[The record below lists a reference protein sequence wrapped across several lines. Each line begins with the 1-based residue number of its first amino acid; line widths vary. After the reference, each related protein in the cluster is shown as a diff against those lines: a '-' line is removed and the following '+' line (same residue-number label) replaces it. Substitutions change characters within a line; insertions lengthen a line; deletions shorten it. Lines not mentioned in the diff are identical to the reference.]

1 MSDIVQVAIPRPVW
15 QEYDYLVPEGALP
28 PVVGGRVR
36 IPFGHSVATGIVLG
50 LKRQS
55 KHGAKLKPIDRTID
69 AVPVL
74 PADLLHLAAWI
85 SDYYHFPIGSV
96 FETMLPRE
104 ALRGRNIDVEP
115 EKQWC
120 PVREAA
126 SPEFKNAH
134 RQAQLWKLLEKRSPI
149 LESNFRE
156 LGVDRKVLEA
166 LDRKGLVRWDYVE
179 GNYDYRRSN
188 FALTDEQRIAV
199 DSIVPNL
206 DDFGVHV
213 LDGVTG
219 SGKTEVYIQVIR
231 HVLNRGK
238 QVLVL
243 VPEISLTPQTAE
255 TFRSRFGNVAVL
267 HSMKTN
273 IQRFNVWSRIGSGE
287 HRLVIG
293 TRSAVFAPFH
303 NLGLVVVD
311 EEHDTSYKQ
320 AESLRYSA
328 RDLAVVRANL
338 LRIPC
343 ILGSATLS
351 METLHNV
358 SRGRYSVSKLSH
370 RPGTAQM
377 PTFNVLDIRGH
388 QLNGGMSPILVSKIR
403 QHLAAD
409 AQVLILIN
417 RRGYARSVNCS
428 DCGWIATCTSCDV
441 KLTLHEVPV
450 SQLICHYCEGK
461 TPVPESCPDCESDR
475 VRSVGVAT
483 QQIEETIRN
492 TFQDVPVYRV
502 DSDAASTSN
511 KLERLFKELHTQQR
525 CILVGT
531 QMLAKGHHF
540 PNVTLVAVIGA
551 DAGFLSPDF
560 RAPER
565 TAQLIVQVAG
575 RAGRAER
582 RGEVWIQS
590 HDPFNPNMRAL
601 VEEGYSGFVRR
612 EQQTREAAS
621 MPPVTHLAVLRAE
634 GTNAVEQEEFL
645 EDRLND
651 VKNMHVETLGP
662 VPSPIARVSSRWRYH
677 AALIARNRRHLHEAL
692 KTIERVSV
700 PRSKVRWSI
709 DVDPADMA

>member
-1 MSDIVQVAIPRPVW
+1 MSEIVRVAIPRPVW
-15 QEYDYLVPEGALP
+15 QEYDYLVPMDALR

-36 IPFGHSVATGIVLG
+36 VPFGHSVATGIVVG
-50 LKRQS
+50 FKKGSQHDS
-55 KHGAKLKPIDRTID
+55 KLKPIDRTID
-69 AVPVL
+69 LVRVL
-74 PADLLHLAAWI
+74 PDDLLQLATWM
-85 SDYYHFPIGSV
+85 SEYYHFPFGSV

-104 ALRGRNIDVEP
+104 ALRGRKVDIEP

-120 PVREAA
+120 AVRGAA
-126 SPEFKNAH
+126 HPSFKNAH
-134 RQAQLWKLLEKRSPI
+134 RQARLWKLLKEGAPI
-149 LESNFRE
+149 LESDFKE
-156 LGVDRKVLEA
+156 LGIDRKVIEA
-166 LDRKGLVRWDYVE
+166 LQRKALVRWDYVE
-179 GNYDYRRSN
+179 VDYNYRSTN
-188 FALTDEQRIAV
+188 IVLTDEQNRAV
-199 DSIVPNL
+199 DSIVPKL
-206 DDFGVHV
+206 GQFGVHV

-231 HVLNRGK
+231 HVLSMGQ

-255 TFRSRFGNVAVL
+255 TFQSRFGNVAVL

-273 IQRFNVWSRIGSGE
+273 IQRFNVWSRVGSGE

-320 AESLRYSA
+320 MESLRYSA
-328 RDLAVVRANL
+328 RDVAIVRANL
-338 LRIPC
+338 LKIPC

-351 METLHNV
+351 LETLHNV
-358 SRGRYSVSKLSH
+358 RRGRYSASRLSH
-370 RPGTAQM
+370 RPGTARM
-377 PTFNVLDIRGH
+377 PEFNVLDIRGH
-388 QLNGGMSPILVSKIR
+388 RLNGGMSPILIGKIR
-403 QHLAAD
+403 QHLDAD

-417 RRGYARSVNCS
+417 RRGYAKSVICS
-428 DCGWIATCTSCDV
+428 DCGWTATCDSCDV

-450 SQLICHYCEGK
+450 SQLICHQCESK
-461 TPVPESCPDCESDR
+461 SPVPEACPMCESSR
-475 VRSVGVAT
+475 VRSMGVAT
-483 QQIEETIRN
+483 QRIEESIKAI
-492 TFQDVPVYRV
+492 FDDVPVYRV

-511 KLERLFKELHTQQR
+511 KLEQLLKELHSTRR

-582 RGEVWIQS
+582 RGEVCIQS
-590 HDPFNPNMRAL
+590 NDPFNPNMRSL
-601 VEEGYSGFVRR
+601 VEEGYSGFVAR
-612 EQQTREAAS
+612 EQQTREAAA
-621 MPPVTHLAVLRAE
+621 MPPVTHLALLRAE
-634 GTNAVEQEEFL
+634 GANAIEQEQFL

-651 VKNMHVETLGP
+651 VSDSSVETLGP
-662 VPSPIARVSSRWRYH
+662 VPAPIARISSRWRYH
-677 AALIARNRRHLHEAL
+677 AALVSHNRKQLHEAL
-692 KTIERVSV
+692 RAIERVSV

-709 DVDPADMA
+709 DVDPVDMA